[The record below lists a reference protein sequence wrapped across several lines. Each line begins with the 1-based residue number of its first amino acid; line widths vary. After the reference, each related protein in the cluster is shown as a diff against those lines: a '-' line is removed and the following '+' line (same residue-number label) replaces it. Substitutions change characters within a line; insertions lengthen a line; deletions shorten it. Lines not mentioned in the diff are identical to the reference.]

1 MSKAI
6 AIRVERIHK
15 TFRLYPSAKAR
26 FSEVLHPFR
35 KKFHQTHQALCDVS
49 FDVGHG
55 EIFGI
60 FGRNGSG
67 KSTLLQIVC
76 GIMQATSGQ
85 VKVNGRISALLELGA
100 GFNPEF
106 TGRENVLLNGSIMG
120 FSKAE
125 MRVRLPE
132 IEAFADIGAYFD
144 QPVKTYSSGMYVRV
158 AFAAAVHVDPEI
170 LVVDEALSVGDA
182 KFQHRCFAKIHGFKD
197 QGRTVLV
204 VSHDIDTLSR
214 ICNRGAVLDKGRLD
228 FVGSITDAVNRYQDL
243 LFGSAPKAELS
254 GVIGSL
260 NADTE
265 DRIVKKTNYNRYETR
280 LGNRAAEVID
290 FDLVVNQAINP
301 QEIPPESEVELIVKI
316 ALHEPLDEV
325 SVGFGFVTVDGID
338 ISGADLEKLGMPLLA
353 GNAGD
358 LIAVR
363 FHFHARLA
371 GGLYFLNLGCERR
384 MGGDHHYL
392 DMRRSLASI
401 QFGGAALKGF
411 VNLGVRAEI
420 LPLNAEVGAS

>member
-1 MSKAI
+1 MQVKLQNIGKSYQNHTVFKDF
-6 AIRVERIHK
+6 
-15 TFRLYPSAKAR
+15 TYSFSAEYR
-26 FSEVLHPFR
+26 GVIL
-35 KKFHQTHQALCDVS
+35 
-49 FDVGHG
+49 GG
-55 EIFGI
+55 
-60 FGRNGSG
+60 NGSG

-182 KFQHRCFAKIHGFKD
+182 KFQHRCFEKIHGFKD

-260 NADTE
+260 NADADAE

-280 LGNRAAEVID
+280 LGNRAAEVDRTEQYPWDNID
-290 FDLVVNQAINP
+290 LLRENGVTKYAIAT
-301 QEIPPESEVELIVKI
+301 EKPPATE
-316 ALHEPLDEV
+316 
-325 SVGFGFVTVDGID
+325 G
-338 ISGADLEKLGMPLLA
+338 
-353 GNAGD
+353 
-358 LIAVR
+358 
-363 FHFHARLA
+363 
-371 GGLYFLNLGCERR
+371 
-384 MGGDHHYL
+384 
-392 DMRRSLASI
+392 
-401 QFGGAALKGF
+401 
-411 VNLGVRAEI
+411 
-420 LPLNAEVGAS
+420 